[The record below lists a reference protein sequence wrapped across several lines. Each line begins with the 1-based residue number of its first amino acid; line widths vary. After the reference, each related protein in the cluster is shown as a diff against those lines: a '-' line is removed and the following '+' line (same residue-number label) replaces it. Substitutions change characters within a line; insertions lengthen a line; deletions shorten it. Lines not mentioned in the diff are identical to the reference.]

1 MARQAI
7 ACARMPAA
15 VTVIDHP
22 LVARHLAVL
31 RDRDTHSPVFRQ
43 TLADVS
49 MMLLYEAL
57 RDLGVRDEPIET
69 PLEATEG
76 RRLADE
82 IVLIAILRAGL
93 GMVEGA
99 LRVVPEARVGHL
111 GMYRDEDSLTPVGY
125 YENVPDGAADAE
137 VVVVDPMLATGGS
150 AVNALRRLK
159 VAGARRLRMVCLV
172 PPRRGSRRFTRRTRR
187 YRSPA
192 LQWIDSWT
200 SAATS
205 GPAWATPGTASS
217 APSSH

>member
-1 MARQAI
+1 
-7 ACARMPAA
+7 MPA
-15 VTVIDHP
+15 VQIVDHP

-31 RDRDTHSPVFRQ
+31 RDRDTPSPVFRQ

-57 RDLGVRDEPIET
+57 RDLALREEEIRT
-69 PLEATEG
+69 PLEAAEG
-76 RRLADE
+76 QRLADE

-111 GMYRDEDSLTPVGY
+111 GMYRDEDSLKPVGY

-159 VAGARRLRMVCLV
+159 DAGARRLRMVCLV
-172 PPRRGSRRFTRRTRR
+172 AAPEGLEAVARAHPEVPVTCASVDRQLDERGYIR
-187 YRSPA
+187 
-192 LQWIDSWT
+192 
-200 SAATS
+200 
-205 GPAWATPGTASS
+205 PGLGDAGDRIFGTE
-217 APSSH
+217 

>member
-1 MARQAI
+1 
-7 ACARMPAA
+7 MPA
-15 VTVIDHP
+15 VQIVDHP

-31 RDRDTHSPVFRQ
+31 RDRDTPSPVFRQ

-57 RDLGVRDEPIET
+57 RDLALREEEIHT
-69 PLEATEG
+69 PLEAAEG
-76 RRLADE
+76 QRLADE

-111 GMYRDEDSLTPVGY
+111 GMYRDEDSLKPVGY

-159 VAGARRLRMVCLV
+159 DAGARRLRMVCLV
-172 PPRRGSRRFTRRTRR
+172 AAPEGLEAVARAHPEVPVTCASVDRQLDERGYIR
-187 YRSPA
+187 
-192 LQWIDSWT
+192 
-200 SAATS
+200 
-205 GPAWATPGTASS
+205 PGLGDAGDRIFGTE
-217 APSSH
+217 

>member
-1 MARQAI
+1 
-7 ACARMPAA
+7 MPA
-15 VTVIDHP
+15 VQIVEHP
-22 LVARHLAVL
+22 LIARHLAVL
-31 RDRDTHSPVFRQ
+31 RDRTTSSPVFRQ

-57 RDLGVRDEPIET
+57 RDLAVREEEIQT
-69 PLEATEG
+69 PLESTQG
-76 RRLADE
+76 QRLADE

-111 GMYRDEDSLTPVGY
+111 GMYRDEDSLKPVGY

-159 VAGARRLRMVCLV
+159 DAGARRLRMVCLV
-172 PPRRGSRRFTRRTRR
+172 AAPEGLEAVAQAHPEVPITCASVDRQLDERGYIR
-187 YRSPA
+187 
-192 LQWIDSWT
+192 
-200 SAATS
+200 
-205 GPAWATPGTASS
+205 PGLGDAGDRIFGTE
-217 APSSH
+217 

>member
-1 MARQAI
+1 
-7 ACARMPAA
+7 MPA
-15 VTVIDHP
+15 VQIVDHP

-31 RDRDTHSPVFRQ
+31 RDRDTPSPVFRQ

-57 RDLGVRDEPIET
+57 RDLAVREEEIQT
-69 PLEATEG
+69 PLEAAEG
-76 RRLADE
+76 KRLSDE

-111 GMYRDEDSLTPVGY
+111 GMYRDEDSLKPVGY

-159 VAGARRLRMVCLV
+159 DAGARRLRMVCLV
-172 PPRRGSRRFTRRTRR
+172 AAPEGLEAVARAHPEVPVTCASVDRQLDERGYIR
-187 YRSPA
+187 
-192 LQWIDSWT
+192 
-200 SAATS
+200 
-205 GPAWATPGTASS
+205 PGLGDAGDRIFGTE
-217 APSSH
+217 

>member
-1 MARQAI
+1 
-7 ACARMPAA
+7 MPAA
-15 VTVIDHP
+15 VTVVEHP

-31 RDRDTHSPVFRQ
+31 RDRATPSPVFRQ

-57 RDLGVRDEPIET
+57 RDLGVREEEIET
-69 PLEATEG
+69 PLEAAAG

-125 YENVPDGAADAE
+125 YENVPDGAAGAE

-150 AVNALRRLK
+150 AVNALGRLK
-159 VAGARRLRMVCLV
+159 EAGARRLRMVCLV
-172 PPRRGSRRFTRRTRR
+172 AAPEGLEAVARVHPEVPITCAAVDRQLDERGYIR
-187 YRSPA
+187 
-192 LQWIDSWT
+192 
-200 SAATS
+200 
-205 GPAWATPGTASS
+205 PGLGDAGDRIFGTE
-217 APSSH
+217 

>member
-1 MARQAI
+1 
-7 ACARMPAA
+7 MPA
-15 VTVIDHP
+15 VQIVDHP

-31 RDRDTHSPVFRQ
+31 RDRDTPSPVFRQ

-57 RDLGVRDEPIET
+57 RDLALREEEIQT
-69 PLEATEG
+69 PLEAAEG

-111 GMYRDEDSLTPVGY
+111 GMYRDEDSLKPVGY
-125 YENVPDGAADAE
+125 YENIPDGAADAE

-150 AVNALRRLK
+150 SVNALRRLK
-159 VAGARRLRMVCLV
+159 DAGARRLRMVCLV
-172 PPRRGSRRFTRRTRR
+172 AAPEGLEAVARAHPEVPVTCASVDRQLDERGYIR
-187 YRSPA
+187 
-192 LQWIDSWT
+192 
-200 SAATS
+200 
-205 GPAWATPGTASS
+205 PGLGDAGDRIFGTE
-217 APSSH
+217 

>member
-1 MARQAI
+1 
-7 ACARMPAA
+7 MPAA
-15 VTVIDHP
+15 VTIIDHP

-31 RDRDTHSPVFRQ
+31 RDRSTSSPVFRQ

-49 MMLLYEAL
+49 MMLLYDAL
-57 RDLGVRDEPIET
+57 RDLAVREERIET

-150 AVNALRRLK
+150 ATNALRRLK

-172 PPRRGSRRFTRRTRR
+172 AAPEGLGAVHEEHPEVPITCAAVDRQLDERGYIR
-187 YRSPA
+187 
-192 LQWIDSWT
+192 
-200 SAATS
+200 
-205 GPAWATPGTASS
+205 PGLGDAGDRIFGTE
-217 APSSH
+217 

>member
-1 MARQAI
+1 
-7 ACARMPAA
+7 MPA
-15 VTVIDHP
+15 VQIIDHP

-31 RDRDTHSPVFRQ
+31 RDRATPSPVFRQ

-57 RDLGVRDEPIET
+57 RDLALREEEIQT
-69 PLEATEG
+69 PLEAAEG

-111 GMYRDEDSLTPVGY
+111 GMYRDEDSLKPVGY
-125 YENVPDGAADAE
+125 YENIPDGAADAE

-150 AVNALRRLK
+150 SVNALRRLK
-159 VAGARRLRMVCLV
+159 DAGARRLRMVCLV
-172 PPRRGSRRFTRRTRR
+172 AAPEGLEAVARAHPEVPVTCAAVDRQLDERGYIR
-187 YRSPA
+187 
-192 LQWIDSWT
+192 
-200 SAATS
+200 
-205 GPAWATPGTASS
+205 PGLGDAGDRIFGTE
-217 APSSH
+217 

>member
-1 MARQAI
+1 
-7 ACARMPAA
+7 MPA
-15 VTVIDHP
+15 VQIVDHP
-22 LVARHLAVL
+22 LIARHLAVL
-31 RDRDTHSPVFRQ
+31 RDRETHSPVFRQ

-49 MMLLYEAL
+49 MMLLYETL
-57 RDLGVRDEPIET
+57 RDLAVREEEIQT
-69 PLEATEG
+69 PLERTQG
-76 RRLADE
+76 QRLADE

-172 PPRRGSRRFTRRTRR
+172 AAPEGVKAVQEEHPEVPIICASVDRQLDERGYIR
-187 YRSPA
+187 
-192 LQWIDSWT
+192 
-200 SAATS
+200 
-205 GPAWATPGTASS
+205 PGLGDAGDRIFGTE
-217 APSSH
+217 